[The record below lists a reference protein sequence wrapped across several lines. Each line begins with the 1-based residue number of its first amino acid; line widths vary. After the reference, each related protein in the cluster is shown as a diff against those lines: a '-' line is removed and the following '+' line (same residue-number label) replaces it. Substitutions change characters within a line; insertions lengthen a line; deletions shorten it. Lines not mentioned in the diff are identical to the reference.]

1 MQRWNLHKL
10 DTASLPRPVDRRR
23 DRDCQAT
30 CHLPAETVAKPDTL
44 FKRTTFPLEAHTD
57 RHMSIPTMLDRD
69 HATRLFLDTEWA
81 DDDGMALA
89 GC

>member
-1 MQRWNLHKL
+1 
-10 DTASLPRPVDRRR
+10 
-23 DRDCQAT
+23 
-30 CHLPAETVAKPDTL
+30 
-44 FKRTTFPLEAHTD
+44 
-57 RHMSIPTMLDRD
+57 MSIPTMLDRD